1 MLPNNLVNLVPH
13 LRRIWSEIVIRVIPP
28 TMMVSLLIALW
39 YGLIWEFGFTEYVLP
54 APHNVAV
61 MLLLQKLP
69 MLMTHSMYTLSEAM
83 GGFLIAIAIGVPCA
97 IAIVASPILDRS
109 IMPLLVF
116 SQTFPKAAIAPLLVI
131 WFGFSFLPKVIV
143 AFLIAFFPI
152 VMSMVVGMRAVEAD
166 LIDLIRSMKASW
178 LQMFLKVRI
187 PFSLPFL
194 FSGLKTAATFSILGA
209 VVGEW
214 VGADKGL
221 GYLLILANANLD
233 TLLTFAILILLMLY
247 GYLVFAAV
255 DVVER
260 VVIPWHVSM
269 RKEEVQTML

>member
-1 MLPNNLVNLVPH
+1 MLLNNLVNPVAR
-13 LRRIWSEIVIRVIPP
+13 LRRIRSEIVMRVIPP
-28 TMMVSLLIALW
+28 TMMVLLLIVLW
-39 YGLIWEFGFTEYVLP
+39 YGLIWEFGLTEYVLP
-54 APHNVAV
+54 APHDVVV

-116 SQTFPKAAIAPLLVI
+116 SQTFPKVAIAPLLVI
-131 WFGFSFLPKVIV
+131 WFGFGFLPKVIV

-152 VMSMVVGMRAVEAD
+152 VMSTVVGMKAVEAD
-166 LIDLIRSMKASW
+166 LIDLIRSMKASVF
-178 LQMFLKVRI
+178 QMFLKVRI

-247 GYLVFAAV
+247 GYLVFLAV

-260 VVIPWHVSM
+260 VLIPWHVSM
-269 RKEEVQTML
+269 RKEEVQTVL